1 MSSILTA
8 LQKLESETL
17 EKGAGQSWLHH
28 VTAKKKSLEKKERI
42 RGKYRFALLCVSLVI
57 LGSAAFVFLKT
68 EPAAIPSV
76 SEPQPVPGTGNLVKK
91 NESARAE
98 IRADKAIGTTGA
110 DKITVKSSRPPE
122 IGISSED
129 DVPLKKATLNGV
141 NEGGGRE
148 STLTDGPVVLRDTKK
163 SVQANPEESG
173 LNTGRKALDEPPD
186 TIVAKRIQNSDL
198 KLHAISWTSDVKTR
212 IAVINGSIVRE
223 GDTVSSY
230 QVYKINTDDI
240 VLSKGGEFWRL
251 AFRGR

>member
-1 MSSILTA
+1 MSSILKA
-8 LQKLESETL
+8 LQKIESETL

-42 RGKYRFALLCVSLVI
+42 RGKYLFALLCVSLVI

-68 EPAAIPSV
+68 EPAATPSV
-76 SEPQPVPGTGNLVKK
+76 SEPQPVPGTGNLVKN

-98 IRADKAIGTTGA
+98 IRVDKAVGTTGA
-110 DKITVKSSRPPE
+110 GKIAVKSSRPPE
-122 IGISSED
+122 IGTTRED
-129 DVPLKKATLNGV
+129 GTRLKRTALDSP
-141 NEGGGRE
+141 NEGGAHE
-148 STLTDGPVVLRDTKK
+148 STLTDGPIVLRDTKK
-163 SVQANPEESG
+163 SVKANPEESG

-186 TIVAKRIQNSDL
+186 TIVAKRIQNSDI

-223 GDTVSSY
+223 GDTISSY
-230 QVYKINTDDI
+230 QVYQINKDDI

-251 AFRGR
+251 AFMGH